1 MAEELTR
8 REKPTMANKD
18 GQVWEAYW
26 KDLPDRAGA
35 AFWDCEPADGAAAH
49 AELFK
54 AHFDPALP
62 LVDLGCGNGTQTKYL
77 AGLYDRVVGVD
88 IAEAALN
95 RARVENGGDNVAFEL
110 LDVLDDAA
118 VAAFRS
124 RYGDVN
130 IYLSGVIHQLPV
142 DRRVACA
149 RNLAALAG
157 ARGCV
162 FNQELTPASY
172 TYMQQLIADPANDL
186 PKLERVSIY
195 FGIGLQ
201 PAAGEAELE
210 TVYEVA
216 GFTVVD
222 GGELLLRTT
231 ETLADGSGLNLPT
244 HYVIARNS

>member
-1 MAEELTR
+1 
-8 REKPTMANKD
+8 MANKD

-26 KDLPDRAGA
+26 TDLPDRAGA

-54 AHFDPALP
+54 AHFDPQLP

-88 IAEAALN
+88 IAEAALK
-95 RARVENGGDNVAFEL
+95 RARAENPAANVAYEL

-118 VAAFRS
+118 VRAFHERH
-124 RYGDVN
+124 GDVN

-142 DRRVACA
+142 DRRVACT
-149 RNLAALAG
+149 RNLAVLAG
-157 ARGCV
+157 TRGCV
-162 FNQELTPASY
+162 FDQELTPASY
-172 TYMQQLIADPANDL
+172 TYMQRLIADPANDL

-210 TVYEVA
+210 TVYEQA
-216 GFTVVD
+216 GFTITE
-222 GGELLLRTT
+222 GGELRLRTT
-231 ETLADGSGLNLPT
+231 ETLADGANLDLPT
-244 HYVIARNS
+244 HYVIARA

>member
-1 MAEELTR
+1 MAH
-8 REKPTMANKD
+8 KD
-18 GQVWEAYW
+18 GQVWEAFW

-35 AFWDCEPADGAAAH
+35 AFWDCAPAEGAAAH

-54 AHFDPALP
+54 PHFDPDLP

-95 RARVENGGDNVAFEL
+95 RARVENAADNVSYASL
-110 LDVLDDAA
+110 NVLDDAA
-118 VAAFRS
+118 VTAFREQ
-124 RYGDVN
+124 YGDVN

-142 DRRVACA
+142 DQRVACA
-149 RNLAALAG
+149 RNLAVLAG

-210 TVYEVA
+210 TVYTEG
-216 GFTVVD
+216 GFTILD
-222 GGELLLRTT
+222 GGDLLLRTT
-231 ETLADGSGLNLPT
+231 ETLADGSSLNLPT
-244 HYVIARNS
+244 HYVIAQVTR